1 MCVHVC
7 VRSEKCNELV
17 VQEVKEKKIQL
28 LLLKIKNGTPPLRRS
43 ALRILTDKAK
53 EFGAAALFNQIL
65 PLMMQTTLEDQV
77 GGICFLGCMH
87 I

>member
-1 MCVHVC
+1 M
-7 VRSEKCNELV
+7 
-17 VQEVKEKKIQL
+17 KEKKIQL

-77 GGICFLGCMH
+77 GEHC
-87 I
+87 

>member
-1 MCVHVC
+1 M
-7 VRSEKCNELV
+7 
-17 VQEVKEKKIQL
+17 KEKKIQL

-43 ALRILTDKAK
+43 ALRTLTDKAK

-77 GGICFLGCMH
+77 SVVCSVYLQFLAPDRDKNNLSLFGALF
-87 I
+87 